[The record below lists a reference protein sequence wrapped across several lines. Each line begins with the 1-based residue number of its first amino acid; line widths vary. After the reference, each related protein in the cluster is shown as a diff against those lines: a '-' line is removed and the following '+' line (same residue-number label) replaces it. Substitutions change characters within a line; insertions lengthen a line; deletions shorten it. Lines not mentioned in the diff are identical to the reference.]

1 MRLINPTKLNTTV
14 EGRAKT
20 GEVSTKGLV
29 SHVERWDGRTAV
41 TAQPAP
47 MHYVYNDAGEIRPMT
62 MPEMIAKGYFILGKG
77 PR

>member
-1 MRLINPTKLNTTV
+1 MKLIDPTKTNTIT

-29 SHVERWDGRTAV
+29 THIESWSGRVAAI
-41 TAQPAP
+41 AQPAP

-62 MPEMIAKGYFILGKG
+62 MPEMIAKGYFIVGRG
-77 PR
+77 PV

>member
-1 MRLINPTKLNTTV
+1 MKLLTPTKSNRTV

-20 GEVSTKGLV
+20 GEVSPKGLV
-29 SHVERWDGRTAV
+29 THVERWNGATAA

-47 MHYVYNDAGEIRPMT
+47 MHWVYNDDGEVRPMT
-62 MPEMIAKGYFILGKG
+62 MPEMIAKGYFIVGRG